1 MGILSLLGN
10 RKVQPIHTEC
20 DMFRLWLGP
29 CEARRAGRPGATAEA
44 GPGRQ
49 APDQGTEQSG
59 RKPRQ
64 GRPSGQH
71 PPLRSFRMLQS
82 RQSQVHKREEVHGGP
97 KAYDPLLT
105 TIFKPQD
112 EASAVAHPHP
122 RGRCQPVMPCLMGS
136 LGGGQKGPSSPTR
149 SVSGRGCW
157 ESPPTKGQRL
167 PEVLPG
173 GPPPEEFQPG
183 EAKYWVFFCFFVVF
197 FFFYQTEM
205 LLISNLLILSILLV
219 KGEEVAGKP
228 PEAGQG
234 PPGVLSPLGVQG
246 RTRAGSGGCRGHLQ
260 GNTGPA
266 APAGRPSSMN
276 GDTRLLMDGTEETD
290 SPSKQWWGGTGGEN
304 KKDEYNEH

>member
-1 MGILSLLGN
+1 VYPQAGAPHPGGLCGRRRAGRSACPENPTRQADTASGLRVQCAADRQADWLNPRTRLGVGFSKAAEQFCPMGILSLLGN

-183 EAKYWVFFCFFVVF
+183 EAKYWVFFCFFVVVF
-197 FFFYQTEM
+197 FF
-205 LLISNLLILSILLV
+205 
-219 KGEEVAGKP
+219 
-228 PEAGQG
+228 
-234 PPGVLSPLGVQG
+234 
-246 RTRAGSGGCRGHLQ
+246 
-260 GNTGPA
+260 
-266 APAGRPSSMN
+266 
-276 GDTRLLMDGTEETD
+276 TRLRCCL
-290 SPSKQWWGGTGGEN
+290 SQIC
-304 KKDEYNEH
+304 